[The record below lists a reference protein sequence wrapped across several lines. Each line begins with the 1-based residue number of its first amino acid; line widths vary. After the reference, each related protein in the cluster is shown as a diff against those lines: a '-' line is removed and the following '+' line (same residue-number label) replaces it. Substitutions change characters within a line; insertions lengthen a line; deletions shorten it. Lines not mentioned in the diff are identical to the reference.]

1 VTRSEVRR
9 SLALE
14 WWRYLAAALAP
25 LFVLNVLFG
34 ANGPGSSVLH
44 MPLFIGGL
52 ASMFVS
58 LHLFSRFKHKLI
70 ATQAALDTPNEPAA
84 WIELARVRRLGLLGA
99 ALPAWIAALAVFSGL
114 NAVALILLALSS
126 VIICCL
132 YRIPPQLG

>member
-14 WWRYLAAALAP
+14 WWRYLAAALVP
-25 LFVLNVLFG
+25 LFVLNLLFG
-34 ANGPGSSVLH
+34 GGPGSAVLH

-58 LHLFSRFKHKLI
+58 LRLFSQFKLKLI

-99 ALPAWIAALAVFSGL
+99 ALPAWIAALAVLSGL

-126 VIICCL
+126 VVICSL

>member
-1 VTRSEVRR
+1 MTRSEVRR

-14 WWRYLAAALAP
+14 WWRYLAAAMAP
-25 LFVLNVLFG
+25 LFVLNLLFG
-34 ANGPGSSVLH
+34 GSGTGSSVLH
-44 MPLFIGGL
+44 IPLFIGGL

-58 LHLFSRFKHKLI
+58 LRLFSNYKRCLI
-70 ATQAALDTPNEPAA
+70 ATQAALDSPGEPAA

-99 ALPAWIAALAVFSGL
+99 ALPAWISALAVLSGL

-126 VIICCL
+126 LVICCL

>member
-14 WWRYLAAALAP
+14 WWRYLAAALVP
-25 LFVLNVLFG
+25 LFVLNLLFG
-34 ANGPGSSVLH
+34 GGPGSPMLH

-58 LHLFSRFKHKLI
+58 LRLFSQFKLKLI

-99 ALPAWIAALAVFSGL
+99 ALPAWIAALAVLSGL

-126 VIICCL
+126 VVICSL